1 MPRLKPKSNK
11 RTFKV
16 TARLTSEEEEQ
27 LIAAAR
33 KRDMS
38 LSAFAREAVL
48 ASLRA
53 TPSERLMLAKTCK
66 IEAMLQL
73 LFGGLFAQLNDNKP
87 FEREHFR
94 QALETADAVQF
105 RKADEHVLKHAAS
118 TGEVF
123 HG

>member
-1 MPRLKPKSNK
+1 MPRLKPKSSR

-27 LIAAAR
+27 LVAAAR

-48 ASLRA
+48 ASIRA
-53 TPSERLMLAKTCK
+53 TPSERLTLAKTCK

-73 LFGGLFAQLNDNKP
+73 FFGGLFAQLNDNKP

-94 QALETADAVQF
+94 QALETAEAVQF
-105 RKADEHVLKHAAS
+105 RKADEHLVRYAG
-118 TGEVF
+118 TITEVF